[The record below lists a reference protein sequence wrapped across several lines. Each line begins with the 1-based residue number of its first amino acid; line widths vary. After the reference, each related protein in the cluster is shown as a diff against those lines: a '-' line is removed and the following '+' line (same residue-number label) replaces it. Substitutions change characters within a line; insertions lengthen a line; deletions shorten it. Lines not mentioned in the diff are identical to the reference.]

1 MTGTEA
7 YTPFVAIV
15 AMALATYLTRVS
27 GFWLMAHV
35 PMTRRVRHTLEALP
49 GAIVAATVLPL
60 VARGGLAAVLA
71 IIAVVVAMMLR
82 RNEFLAVF
90 VGIAVAAGVRALG
103 Y

>member
-1 MTGTEA
+1 MTGTDGYA
-7 YTPFVAIV
+7 PFVAIL
-15 AMALATYLTRVS
+15 AMTAATYLTRVS

-49 GAIVAATVLPL
+49 GAIVVATVLPL
-60 VARGGLAAVLA
+60 VARGGIAAVLA
-71 IIAVVVAMMLR
+71 IIAVVIAMILR

-90 VGIAVAAGVRALG
+90 VGIAVAAAVRALG